1 MFYSKGYSLE
11 RMSEFLTTTSQGV
24 YGIPLGVSASYIILF
39 SIYGIA
45 TKIAPIALALI
56 MFGLGL
62 GLTVN
67 DFLRVVKI
75 PRDFLVG
82 FLCQVIL
89 LPIIAFILIKII
101 PMPLEIALGVMVI
114 AAAPG
119 GVTSN
124 VLTKFANG
132 DVALSVSLTAIV
144 SILSILTVPF
154 IIFTSA
160 DLLGVSE
167 INREISMTSMSLKM
181 FFVVT
186 VPVIF
191 GMVVRSLMTDF
202 ITRKTLIVQRIS
214 VILFMIVFISIWV
227 EEWDR
232 IISFITRAG
241 LVAFILNI
249 VMIFTGYY
257 VAKYFTSG
265 VAQRKCISLECG
277 LQNGTLAVFVAT
289 QLFDNI
295 VFMVPTAAY
304 ALIMFVTSIFFV
316 LIVRKIN

>member
-1 MFYSKGYSLE
+1 ME
-11 RMSEFLTTTSQGV
+11 
-24 YGIPLGVSASYIILF
+24 
-39 SIYGIA
+39 IA
-45 TKIAPIALALI
+45 TTIAPIALAII
-56 MFGLGL
+56 MLGLGL
-62 GLTVN
+62 GLTIN
-67 DFLRVVKI
+67 DFLRVIKI

-101 PMPLEIALGVMVI
+101 PMPLEIALGVMII

-124 VLTKFANG
+124 ILTKFANG

-144 SILSILTVPF
+144 SIFSILTVPF

-202 ITRKTLIVQRIS
+202 IMRKTLIVQRIS

-289 QLFDNI
+289 QLFDDI

>member
-1 MFYSKGYSLE
+1 ME
-11 RMSEFLTTTSQGV
+11 
-24 YGIPLGVSASYIILF
+24 
-39 SIYGIA
+39 IA
-45 TKIAPIALALI
+45 KTIAPVCLAII

-62 GLTVN
+62 GLTVA
-67 DFLRVVKI
+67 DFKRVITI
-75 PRDFLVG
+75 PRDFFIG
-82 FLCQVIL
+82 FLGQVII
-89 LPIIAFILIKII
+89 LPIIAFILIHII
-101 PMPLEIALGVMVI
+101 SIPPEIALGVMII

-124 VLTKFANG
+124 ILTKFANG
-132 DVALSVSLTAIV
+132 DVALSVTLTAVV
-144 SILSILTVPF
+144 SLISVITVPL
-154 IIFTSA
+154 IVYNSA
-160 DLLGVSE
+160 SFLGFE
-167 INREISMTSMSLKM
+167 ITKEISMLNIAAKM

-191 GMVVRSLMTDF
+191 GMIVRSLMTDF
-202 ITRKTLIVQRIS
+202 IISKTLLIQRLS
-214 VILFMIVFISIWV
+214 VILFLIVFISIWV

-249 VMIFTGYY
+249 TMIFIGYY
-257 VAKYFTSG
+257 MAKYLASG
-265 VAQRKCISLECG
+265 LEQRKCISLECG

-289 QLFDNI
+289 QLWDDI

-304 ALIMFVTSIFFV
+304 ALIMFVTSIIFV

>member
-1 MFYSKGYSLE
+1 ME
-11 RMSEFLTTTSQGV
+11 
-24 YGIPLGVSASYIILF
+24 
-39 SIYGIA
+39 IA

-56 MFGLGL
+56 MLGLGL

-101 PMPLEIALGVMVI
+101 PMPIEIALGVMII

-124 VLTKFANG
+124 ILTKFANG

-186 VPVIF
+186 IPVIF
-191 GMVVRSLMTDF
+191 GMIIRSLMTDF
-202 ITRKTLIVQRIS
+202 IMSKTLIVQRIS
-214 VILFMIVFISIWV
+214 VILFMMVFISIWV

-241 LVAFILNI
+241 LVSFILNI

-289 QLFDNI
+289 QLFDDI
-295 VFMVPTAAY
+295 IFMVPTAAY

>member
-1 MFYSKGYSLE
+1 ME
-11 RMSEFLTTTSQGV
+11 
-24 YGIPLGVSASYIILF
+24 
-39 SIYGIA
+39 IA
-45 TKIAPIALALI
+45 TKIAPIALAII
-56 MFGLGL
+56 MLGLGL

-101 PMPLEIALGVMVI
+101 PMPIEIALGVMII

-124 VLTKFANG
+124 ILTKFANG
-132 DVALSVSLTAIV
+132 DVALSVSLTAII
-144 SILSILTVPF
+144 SILSILTVPL

-167 INREISMTSMSLKM
+167 INREISMESISMKM

-191 GMVVRSLMTDF
+191 GMIIRSFMTDF
-202 ITRKTLIVQRIS
+202 IVSKTLLIQRIS

-232 IISFITRAG
+232 IISFISRAG
-241 LVAFILNI
+241 LVSFILNI
-249 VMIFTGYY
+249 VMIFIGYY
-257 VAKYFTSG
+257 VAKYLTSG

-289 QLFDNI
+289 QLFDDI

>member
-1 MFYSKGYSLE
+1 ME
-11 RMSEFLTTTSQGV
+11 
-24 YGIPLGVSASYIILF
+24 
-39 SIYGIA
+39 IA
-45 TKIAPIALALI
+45 KSIAPIALAII

-62 GLTVN
+62 GLTAN
-67 DFLRVVKI
+67 DFKRVISV
-75 PRDFLVG
+75 PRDFIVG
-82 FLCQVIL
+82 FFGQVIL
-89 LPIIAFILIKII
+89 LPIIALVLIQII

-124 VLTKFANG
+124 ILTKFANG
-132 DVALSVSLTAIV
+132 DVALSVTLTAVV
-144 SILSILTVPF
+144 SLLSAITVPL
-154 IIFTSA
+154 IVYNSA
-160 DLLGVSE
+160 SFLGFE
-167 INREISMTSMSLKM
+167 ITKEISMINIAVKM

-191 GMVVRSLMTDF
+191 GMIVRKLMTDF
-202 ITRKTLIVQRIS
+202 IVSKTLLIQRLS
-214 VILFMIVFISIWV
+214 VILFLIVFISIWV

-241 LVAFILNI
+241 LVAFILNMT
-249 VMIFTGYY
+249 MIFIGYY
-257 VAKYFTSG
+257 MAKFLASG
-265 VAQRKCISLECG
+265 LEQRKCISLECG

-289 QLFDNI
+289 QLFDDI

-304 ALIMFVTSIFFV
+304 ALIMFVTSIIFV